1 MAQSGASTL
10 GNLIRAWRRK
20 QNVSQAEAAEAIGIS
35 RAHLANIETGRDHP
49 GRATLMAIA
58 AYYRASLDE
67 LFSHTRRPMIENEKT
82 AVLPEQ
88 LLELAIRFLG
98 QDRSLDP
105 ARYARRVALVHKAL
119 QEAQRDGQTIT
130 AETVP
135 GIVADAL
142 EKAPDDPGGSR

>member
-1 MAQSGASTL
+1 
-10 GNLIRAWRRK
+10 
-20 QNVSQAEAAEAIGIS
+20 
-35 RAHLANIETGRDHP
+35 
-49 GRATLMAIA
+49 
-58 AYYRASLDE
+58 
-67 LFSHTRRPMIENEKT
+67 MIENEKT